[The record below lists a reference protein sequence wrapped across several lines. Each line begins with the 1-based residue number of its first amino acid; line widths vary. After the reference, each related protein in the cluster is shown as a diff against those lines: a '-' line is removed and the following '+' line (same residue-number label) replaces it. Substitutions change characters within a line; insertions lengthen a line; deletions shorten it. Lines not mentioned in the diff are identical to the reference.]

1 MRKSAKCIHSAH
13 GLTVGWIYQVER
25 TIPMRYLIRNDDGIM
40 VWYEKDRFEEV
51 K

>member
-13 GLTVGWIYQVER
+13 GLTVGWIYQIQR
-25 TIPMRYLIRNDDGIM
+25 DIFFRYLICNDEGIM
-40 VWYEKDRFEEV
+40 VWYATDRFEEV